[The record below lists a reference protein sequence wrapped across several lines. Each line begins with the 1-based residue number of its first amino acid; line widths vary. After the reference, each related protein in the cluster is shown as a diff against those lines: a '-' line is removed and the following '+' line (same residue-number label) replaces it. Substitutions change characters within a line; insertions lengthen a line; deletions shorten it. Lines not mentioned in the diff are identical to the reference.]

1 MSLFAQET
9 HMQIT
14 AAFQK
19 RRQARKET
27 QTLTSVRRRE
37 AVVGYLFIAPT
48 ILLFFL
54 FIAYPLVESLRLSLY
69 EWNIFTP
76 PQYVGLENYSAL
88 ISDRTFLISLRN
100 TVGFAVCVVIL
111 DAVVALALAVALQH
125 RMPAVLRTIFRTTF
139 ILPVVTS
146 IAAIALI
153 LKFMLSTNLGVI
165 NFYLGELGIERV
177 PWLDS
182 TRWAMLSII
191 LTTVWKTFGFD
202 LLLFSAGIQNI
213 PVHFYE
219 AAEVDGANAW
229 AKFRHITLPQLSPTI
244 FFVVVVGLISHLQMF
259 DQAQIMT
266 GGGPGD
272 STTTVVRVI
281 WNHLGQLGYGYG
293 STVATAFFAFILV
306 LTVGQFWLSRR
317 WVYYAGEGNS

>member
-1 MSLFAQET
+1 ME
-9 HMQIT
+9 IT
-14 AAFQK
+14 AGI
-19 RRQARKET
+19 RREAGRKT
-27 QTLTSVRRRE
+27 QTLSSLRRRE
-37 AVVGYLFIAPT
+37 ALVGYLFIAPT
-48 ILLFFL
+48 IILFVI
-54 FIAYPLVESLRLSLY
+54 FIAWPLFESLRLSLY
-69 EWNIFTP
+69 KWNIFTP
-76 PQYVGLENYSAL
+76 PQYVGLENYSTL
-88 ISDRTFLISLRN
+88 LNDTLFLSSLKN
-100 TVGFAVCVVIL
+100 TMVFAVLVVML

-125 RMPAVLRTIFRTTF
+125 RMPKLLRAIFRTTF

-146 IAAIALI
+146 LAAIALI

-165 NFYLGELGIERV
+165 NYYLGELGVERV

-182 TRWAMLSII
+182 TRWALISII

-213 PVHFYE
+213 PSHFYE
-219 AAEVDGANAW
+219 AAEVDGANGW
-229 AKFRHITLPQLSPTI
+229 DKFRHITLPQLSPTI

-293 STVATAFFAFILV
+293 STVASVFFGFILI
-306 LTVGQFWLSRR
+306 LTSIQFWLSRR
-317 WVYYAGEGNS
+317 WVYYAGEGSSS